1 MTLRKEHG
9 NQRLEGT
16 QIALEAVLSSLLGA
30 VCSVVHFEREK
41 KKITLVVT
49 DFNAGIQTV
58 SLQDASSSSAQH
70 RTDAY
75 LRQQKMVTTISRPR
89 NEIRAYGM

>member
-1 MTLRKEHG
+1 MTLREEHG

-30 VCSVVHFEREK
+30 VCSVVHFERERK

-58 SLQDASSSSAQH
+58 SLHDASSSSAQH

-75 LRQQKMVTTISRPR
+75 LWQQKMVTTISRP
-89 NEIRAYGM
+89 